1 MTVIILAVAHDSYR
15 EAGAVA
21 LRGYG
26 APVTCSV
33 TLKSVF
39 ARDESDL
46 RL

>member
-1 MTVIILAVAHDSYR
+1 VILAVAHDSYR
-15 EAGAVA
+15 DAGATA

-26 APVTCSV
+26 GPDHVFCD
-33 TLKSVF
+33 LKSVF